1 MLGTARCWAES
12 QQFGMSGMTWWRWEC
27 GERNVSWPGRNSL
40 LHNLQKHM
48 VGLVSSWCI
57 EHAPGKGPCPPLPPF
72 YKSGMKATSVG
83 GIHILDSAAK
93 QNKPLVVSDNNGS
106 YQLSGTWTL
115 KGSKFPGKLS
125 SAASPPP
132 TTGMRSTSLVAGE
145 SSRVIHWKIRIGLEM
160 DQLFYCD

>member
-1 MLGTARCWAES
+1 MLGRESTIWHEWHDLMKMRMWRQKCELAREELLTAQPSEAHGWAGV
-12 QQFGMSGMTWWRWEC
+12 Q
-27 GERNVSWPGRNSL
+27 
-40 LHNLQKHM
+40 
-48 VGLVSSWCI
+48 LVHRACTR
-57 EHAPGKGPCPPLPPF
+57 KGPRPPLPPF

-145 SSRVIHWKIRIGLEM
+145 SSRVIHWKILIGLEM